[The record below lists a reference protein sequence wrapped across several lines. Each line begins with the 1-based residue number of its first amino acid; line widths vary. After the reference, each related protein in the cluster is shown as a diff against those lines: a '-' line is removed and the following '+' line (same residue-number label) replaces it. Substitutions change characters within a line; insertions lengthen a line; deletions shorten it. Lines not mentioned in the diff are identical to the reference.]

1 MSPLWQLLQSDLLTI
16 IVVMHVKKV
25 FTKVAYTLV
34 DGDSLKREEAMLVLK
49 EIFDKCTLYD
59 GSWVALM
66 PPNSANV
73 LAHGYQLHLKVP
85 LDEQSRS
92 CMQDVLQK
100 YDLAMMFKE
109 NEGLTVI
116 YKPKTG
122 EKGVI

>member
-1 MSPLWQLLQSDLLTI
+1 MTI
-16 IVVMHVKKV
+16 ISVIRLKKV
-25 FTKVAYTLV
+25 FTIAAHTLV
-34 DGDSLKREEAMLVLK
+34 DGDSLKREEAVLILK

-66 PPNSANV
+66 PPNSANI
-73 LAHGYQLHLKVP
+73 LAHGYQVHLKVP

-100 YDLAMMFKE
+100 YELAMMVKE

-116 YKPKTG
+116 YKPKAG